1 MKPYKDTRIA
11 LEKKSEEFKNAGNIL
26 MALENPHCNSA
37 VGRYY
42 YAVYIRIMQLT
53 RILNKIKNIEDK
65 KDSHRRTIRMFNKT
79 LQQDIIPKIM
89 KEDVQEKALLL
100 AGRLE
105 KCSDYRLKADYKD
118 DFLEVNNVNYLKK
131 NLDIFDEV
139 YNEILEIMDVENNE
153 K

>member
-1 MKPYKDTRIA
+1 MKQYKDTRIA

-26 MALENPHCNSA
+26 KALENPHCNSE

-131 NLDIFDEV
+131 TLDIFDEV

-153 K
+153 E

>member
-11 LEKKSEEFKNAGNIL
+11 LERKSEEFKNAGNIL

-42 YAVYIRIMQLT
+42 YAIYIRIMQLT
-53 RILNKIKNIEDK
+53 RVLNKVKNIEDK
-65 KDSHRRTIRMFNKT
+65 KESHRHTIRMFNKT
-79 LQQDIIPKIM
+79 LQQDIIPKIT

-100 AGRLE
+100 VGRLE

-131 NLDIFDEV
+131 TLDIFDEV

>member
-1 MKPYKDTRIA
+1 
-11 LEKKSEEFKNAGNIL
+11 
-26 MALENPHCNSA
+26 
-37 VGRYY
+37 
-42 YAVYIRIMQLT
+42 MQLT

-131 NLDIFDEV
+131 TLDIFDEV

-153 K
+153 E

>member
-131 NLDIFDEV
+131 TLDIFDEV

>member
-11 LEKKSEEFKNAGNIL
+11 LERKSEEFKNAGNIL

-42 YAVYIRIMQLT
+42 YAIYIRIMQLT
-53 RILNKIKNIEDK
+53 RVLNKVKNIEDK
-65 KDSHRRTIRMFNKT
+65 KESHRLTIRMFNKT
-79 LQQDIIPKIM
+79 LQQDIIPKIT

-100 AGRLE
+100 VGRLE

-131 NLDIFDEV
+131 TLDIFDEV

>member
-131 NLDIFDEV
+131 TLDIFDEV

-153 K
+153 E